1 MSSDLFLRSSLA
13 ANLSACSFFSVSS
26 FSATCVPYDWLVSTD
41 RGGKGEE
48 GEGLRTPEP
57 RYLSQ
62 FALGLGQRR
71 LFLIELGLG
80 GIQLHPLGLHH
91 PVDPPIN
98 LDEGEEPSVRDAC
111 NAPMDAMVRCSAGCG
126 TSMARTHMQSDLA
139 ASDTLPMMSGW
150 KSDIRQYWPIFL
162 STRSEM
168 LSLSKCTRVLMKLAS
183 PADGHI
189 FVWFL
194 FLFFYLSGDAEASLA
209 GKAAVCMPGH

>member
-1 MSSDLFLRSSLA
+1 M
-13 ANLSACSFFSVSS
+13 
-26 FSATCVPYDWLVSTD
+26 
-41 RGGKGEE
+41 
-48 GEGLRTPEP
+48 RTPEP

-71 LFLIELGLG
+71 LFLIKLGLG

-98 LDEGEEPSVRDAC
+98 LDEGEEPSVRHAC
-111 NAPMDAMVRCSAGCG
+111 NAPMDTMARCWAGCG

-168 LSLSKCTRVLMKLAS
+168 LSLSKCTRVLMKLDS
-183 PADGHI
+183 PVEGHI
-189 FVWFL
+189 FVWFWVL
-194 FLFFYLSGDAEASLA
+194 FTSQEMLRLGRLQCACQATSWQCHENVSSP
-209 GKAAVCMPGH
+209 KRAALTRD